1 MEDGHGPAGRGELS
15 LKRCRQSGW
24 WRVQACGGRV
34 AGDGPDGEQVLG
46 PGAPGVH
53 AGASDLCSHGSRKAS
68 GVLSGKVP

>member
-1 MEDGHGPAGRGELS
+1 M
-15 LKRCRQSGW
+15 
-24 WRVQACGGRV
+24 